1 MWNGLRVEQF
11 ACGTVCVWNG
21 LCVEVSEMKAAIAP
35 VTRKNCVQNANA
47 SKSVN
52 ESDVVNHSVDFVRHE
67 AALHRRRAEMTTNKI
82 RVNKQRMDMLKKEKQ
97 ERGDD
102 FHSTI
107 SEYGNAVPKKSIR
120 THMF

>member
-1 MWNGLRVEQF
+1 MARQRQQLEERQQIQ
-11 ACGTVCVWNG
+11 
-21 LCVEVSEMKAAIAP
+21 LEMKAAIAP
-35 VTRKNCVQNANA
+35 VTRKNSGQNTNA

-67 AALHRRRAEMTTNKI
+67 AALHRRRAEMTTNKM

-102 FHSTI
+102 DA
-107 SEYGNAVPKKSIR
+107 ENGNAVQKKSIR
-120 THMF
+120 THMFE